1 MTTKDL
7 FDFVIDEL
15 NSRNLKDKSRRLN
28 ALKQIKDFVKE
39 RYNDDVSCFRQNKN
53 DFKDEYEKYKG
64 KSLSGAESS
73 AINEL
78 YNQFMLHDNEK

>member
-7 FDFVIDEL
+7 FKFVNDEYE
-15 NSRNLKDKSRRLN
+15 SRNLKSNVRFN
-28 ALKQIKDFVKE
+28 ALEKVKDFVKK

-64 KSLSGAESS
+64 KLLNGAESS